1 MSASLDSDTKDLTQV
16 SVERMA
22 IHELAS
28 IVTKT
33 LTDSGLDR
41 MTSRRLEEFM
51 TPVALTAHL

>member
-28 IVTKT
+28 IVTT
-33 LTDSGLDR
+33 TFTDSGLDR
-41 MTSRRLEEFM
+41 MASRRLEEFM